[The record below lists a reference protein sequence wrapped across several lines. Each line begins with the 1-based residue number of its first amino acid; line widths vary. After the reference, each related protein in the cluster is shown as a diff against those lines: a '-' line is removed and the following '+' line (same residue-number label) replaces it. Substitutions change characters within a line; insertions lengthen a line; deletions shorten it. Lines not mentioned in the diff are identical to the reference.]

1 MFTADRRYI
10 VGGRLAA
17 FKGERMSEQEAARR
31 GIRHAVACA
40 VEPAP
45 DMTWTKARLVELCE
59 ERGIEVPPRA
69 TKAEIIGKLGE

>member
-1 MFTADRRYI
+1 MFIADRRYI
-10 VGGRLAA
+10 VNGRLAA
-17 FKGERMSEQEAARR
+17 FEGERMSEQEAARR

-40 VEPAP
+40 PALP

-69 TKAEIIGKLGE
+69 TKADLLGKLED